1 MYQPPPGEAQPEL
14 HHHYGDDRIQK
25 KGPPNKQ
32 QRRASVE
39 SNKNIPN
46 IPPPVFSDPKKEFV
60 ILPSG
65 LFPMSERG
73 ITEKHCNDYREYYHH
88 IVPLTGNI
96 DYHEYNGNI
105 FRSVLKNMHNDFRLI
120 ARDVLADMVI
130 NAFCACGAREKTGQ
144 RCPSSIEEC
153 LALLR
158 SDKMKDLAKTNP
170 FFPLRLT
177 FEAVHLVADS
187 PEFARR
193 LAKCFHEYGRGNY
206 QPKHEDEN
214 NLKYC
219 KKDQI
224 KFEFRWKLPNQIK
237 SRKKIVKH
245 DLLVRTRAFASTE
258 LLRKFH
264 MAEMNHYH
272 MSIRKSQYNS
282 RSKMSSAPISLLGTH
297 FLGKHLKLNEKKWHI
312 ALNPGKF
319 GRNPAPLD
327 VMRTLQCSVIQNH
340 ASVLSEMAMRSGVPI
355 DTAISELQNAYELEK
370 RSFIGPGPIAE
381 GMACMNGTAIN
392 KVYEWDGWD
401 PNHVLY
407 GPGMSDDYSDEYLDE
422 LMDIDGFE
430 SHTGKSTRGCFLTFE
445 PNISSSSGIS
455 HILFGPKLLQE
466 AGVSQANLTA
476 SLSPVK
482 PMHGIDGDG
491 ILPGDANM
499 AQLLLDFSKEA
510 LAPSLPTKAGQSTRE
525 SCLSF

>member
-1 MYQPPPGEAQPEL
+1 
-14 HHHYGDDRIQK
+14 
-25 KGPPNKQ
+25 
-32 QRRASVE
+32 
-39 SNKNIPN
+39 
-46 IPPPVFSDPKKEFV
+46 
-60 ILPSG
+60 
-65 LFPMSERG
+65 
-73 ITEKHCNDYREYYHH
+73 
-88 IVPLTGNI
+88 
-96 DYHEYNGNI
+96 
-105 FRSVLKNMHNDFRLI
+105 
-120 ARDVLADMVI
+120 
-130 NAFCACGAREKTGQ
+130 
-144 RCPSSIEEC
+144 
-153 LALLR
+153 
-158 SDKMKDLAKTNP
+158 
-170 FFPLRLT
+170 
-177 FEAVHLVADS
+177 
-187 PEFARR
+187 
-193 LAKCFHEYGRGNY
+193 
-206 QPKHEDEN
+206 
-214 NLKYC
+214 
-219 KKDQI
+219 
-224 KFEFRWKLPNQIK
+224 
-237 SRKKIVKH
+237 
-245 DLLVRTRAFASTE
+245 
-258 LLRKFH
+258 

-381 GMACMNGTAIN
+381 GMVCMNGTAPN

-445 PNISSSSGIS
+445 PNISSSGIS

-499 AQLLLDFSKEA
+499 AQLLLGFSKEA

-525 SCLSF
+525 SCSSF

>member
-1 MYQPPPGEAQPEL
+1 
-14 HHHYGDDRIQK
+14 
-25 KGPPNKQ
+25 
-32 QRRASVE
+32 
-39 SNKNIPN
+39 
-46 IPPPVFSDPKKEFV
+46 
-60 ILPSG
+60 
-65 LFPMSERG
+65 
-73 ITEKHCNDYREYYHH
+73 
-88 IVPLTGNI
+88 
-96 DYHEYNGNI
+96 
-105 FRSVLKNMHNDFRLI
+105 
-120 ARDVLADMVI
+120 
-130 NAFCACGAREKTGQ
+130 
-144 RCPSSIEEC
+144 
-153 LALLR
+153 
-158 SDKMKDLAKTNP
+158 MKDLAKTNP

-177 FEAVHLVADS
+177 FEAVHLVADL

-319 GRNPAPLD
+319 GRNPAPPD
-327 VMRTLQCSVIQNH
+327 VMRTLQCSVIKNH

-407 GPGMSDDYSDEYLDE
+407 GPGMNDDYSDEYLDDI
-422 LMDIDGFE
+422 MGIDGFE

-445 PNISSSSGIS
+445 PNISSSGIS

-499 AQLLLDFSKEA
+499 AHLLLDFSKEA
-510 LAPSLPTKAGQSTRE
+510 LAPPPPTKAGQSTRE